1 MLDVKGMFGGVS
13 RMVARAAGM
22 LAVAFLAGCCSCGAG
37 SAEGPKFSVFASCMA
52 RVAKERGVSIE
63 RAAELL
69 AAEGVAGFD
78 ASYADKN
85 LDRYAATAIKPVN
98 LYGFI
103 KFNGQDGGAKESAR
117 FVDTAVRLGVP
128 RIMCIPNEFPGG
140 VESEEEYAKMR
151 DGLAKLVALAKGKG
165 IAVTVE
171 DFGGNTKS
179 PCSMAKYLK
188 RFMQDIPDLKFTV
201 DSGNLYYAGRGED
214 IRDMVSFAKG
224 RIAHVHLKDQEKED
238 NRRYVTVGLGGVPN
252 EDVVRAME
260 RDGYNGWYT
269 LENQV
274 GDDHLADVVR
284 QIAVVR
290 HWCKA
295 ARRLGK

>member
-1 MLDVKGMFGGVS
+1 MAKREGKLGGVA
-13 RMVARAAGM
+13 RMAVRAAFVA
-22 LAVAFLAGCCSCGAG
+22 AVAAMAGCCTCGAEPD
-37 SAEGPKFSVFASCMA
+37 EGPRFSVFASCISK
-52 RVAKERGVSIE
+52 VAKERGVSIE

-78 ASYADKN
+78 TSYADKN
-85 LDRYAATAIKPVN
+85 LDRYAATALKPVN

-103 KFNGQDGGAKESAR
+103 RFNGPDGGAKESAR

-171 DFGGNTKS
+171 DFGGNPKS
-179 PCSMAKYLK
+179 PCSMGKYLK

-224 RIAHVHLKDQEKED
+224 RIAHVHLKDQSKEN
-238 NRRYVTVGLGGVPN
+238 NRSYVTVGLGGVPN

-260 RDGYNGWYT
+260 KDGYKGWYT

-284 QIAVVR
+284 QVAVVR
-290 HWCKA
+290 HWCKV
-295 ARRLGK
+295 AR